1 MPNARSKEIVLVIGF
16 LAMVA
21 TPGII
26 QTVVELRRGES
37 VQALAVF
44 RQRPT
49 AKNLREYERE
59 LEDSSWVAQQLRPWM
74 QFAQFRI
81 LKEAGDKALVGRDGW
96 LFYQPGVRYLTERP
110 AAPRPGEPPHDP
122 RAAIVDLRDQLAAR
136 GIPLLVMIAP
146 NKESVYP
153 QMLAK
158 WSGSAAPGQVL
169 MAAQT
174 RQLLADLQAAGVEVV
189 DLFEVFRAARQ
200 SPAAATTAPLYLAQ
214 DTHWSPAG
222 LELAAKATAEKI
234 LAAGWVQRGT
244 VAYELKPAPVRRLGD
259 VIRMLQ
265 VPQIEQEFAPEN
277 ISCRQVIRQDDR
289 TPYRDDPNA
298 GNPGSRRQLPAD
310 LRTGR
315 APVGR
320 FPRAPGVR
328 TGPAGGFHRQRRRGV
343 HAGAAGPASAP
354 AIARRQEAGDLGVR
368 RTRHPLR
375 HRGLAARAPAAMPSG
390 TQQRTQQQ
398 ISTDDPRHVEPAE
411 GIERHE
417 AGARRVRSF
426 VEMTCQGCAD
436 RPFLSCRAFRDS
448 EKGFNSAGVGAPFG
462 RRAGDGQSDES
473 QQGDTHA
480 SEHGETSPA
489 SRP

>member
-16 LAMVA
+16 LAIVA

-49 AKNLREYERE
+49 AKCLREYERE
-59 LEDSSWVAQQLRPWM
+59 LEDSSWVARQLRPWM
-74 QFAQFRI
+74 QFAQFRV
-81 LKEAGDKALVGRDGW
+81 LKEAGDKTLVGRDGW

-136 GIPLLVMIAP
+136 GIPLFVMIAP

-169 MAAQT
+169 MAAET
-174 RQLLADLQAAGVEVV
+174 RQLLADLRAAGVEVV

-200 SPAAATTAPLYLAQ
+200 SPASGTTAPLYLAQ
-214 DTHWSPAG
+214 DTHWSPVG
-222 LELAAKATAEKI
+222 VELAAQATAEKI

-277 ISCRQVIRQDDR
+277 ISCRQVIRQDDG

-298 GNPGSRRQLPAD
+298 GILVLGDSFLRIYEQDEPQSAGFLAHLACALGQPVASLVNDGGASTLVRQDLHRRPQL
-310 LRTGR
+310 L
-315 APVGR
+315 
-320 FPRAPGVR
+320 
-328 TGPAGGFHRQRRRGV
+328 
-343 HAGAAGPASAP
+343 
-354 AIARRQEAGDLGVR
+354 LGKRLV
-368 RTRHPLR
+368 
-375 HRGLAARAPAAMPSG
+375 
-390 TQQRTQQQ
+390 
-398 ISTDDPRHVEPAE
+398 IWE
-411 GIERHE
+411 
-417 AGARRVRSF
+417 F
-426 VEMTCQGCAD
+426 VE
-436 RPFLSCRAFRDS
+436 RDIRFGTEGWQPVPLPPCPPAPS
-448 EKGFNSAGVGAPFG
+448 PSATPQDA
-462 RRAGDGQSDES
+462 R
-473 QQGDTHA
+473 
-480 SEHGETSPA
+480 
-489 SRP
+489 

>member
-1 MPNARSKEIVLVIGF
+1 MPDPSRNEVGVERGSPDPAPGTTARSPDSGRPAVGGFGEVGRPAPSASARSKEIVLVIGF

-37 VQALAVF
+37 VQSLAVF

-49 AKNLREYERE
+49 AKCLREYERE
-59 LEDSSWVAQQLRPWM
+59 LEESSWVARQLRPWM

-174 RQLLADLQAAGVEVV
+174 RQLLADLRAAGVEVV

-200 SPAAATTAPLYLAQ
+200 SPTAATTEPLYLAQ
-214 DTHWSPAG
+214 DTHWSPIG
-222 LELAAKATAEKI
+222 VELAAQATAEKI

-244 VAYELKPAPVRRLGD
+244 VAYELKPAPVCRLGD

-277 ISCRQVIRQDDR
+277 ISCRQVIRQDNR

-298 GNPGSRRQLPAD
+298 GILVLGDSF
-310 LRTGR
+310 LRIYEQDEPQSAGFLAHLACR
-315 APVGR
+315 A
-320 FPRAPGVR
+320 
-328 TGPAGGFHRQRRRGV
+328 GPAGGFPCQRRRGV

-390 TQQRTQQQ
+390 TQQR
-398 ISTDDPRHVEPAE
+398 IGPKPVNPWL
-411 GIERHE
+411 
-417 AGARRVRSF
+417 
-426 VEMTCQGCAD
+426 
-436 RPFLSCRAFRDS
+436 FLSPIFLSTIQPR
-448 EKGFNSAGVGAPFG
+448 
-462 RRAGDGQSDES
+462 
-473 QQGDTHA
+473 
-480 SEHGETSPA
+480 EH
-489 SRP
+489 